1 LKEKFLLQNEIENVR
16 NASTGKKDL
25 NNALKGDID
34 KLNRQLQT
42 GEQERLKLQE
52 ELDTSN
58 DSYRY
63 VLSEMA
69 ELNKIRKFT
78 KIKIISGKQCWLC

>member
-1 LKEKFLLQNEIENVR
+1 MKEKFLLQNEIESLR

-25 NNALKGDID
+25 NNALRGDID

-58 DSYRY
+58 DSYSY

-78 KIKIISGKQCWLC
+78 YN

>member
-1 LKEKFLLQNEIENVR
+1 LKEKFLLQNEIENLR

-25 NNALKGDID
+25 NNAFRGDID

-63 VLSEMA
+63 VLSEIA
-69 ELNKIRKFT
+69 ELNKIRKL
-78 KIKIISGKQCWLC
+78 K

>member
-1 LKEKFLLQNEIENVR
+1 LKEKFLLQNEIENLR

-25 NNALKGDID
+25 NNAMRGDID

-63 VLSEMA
+63 VISEMA
-69 ELNKIRKFT
+69 ELNKIRKF
-78 KIKIISGKQCWLC
+78 I

>member
-1 LKEKFLLQNEIENVR
+1 MKEKFLLQNEIENLR

-25 NNALKGDID
+25 NNAMRGDID

-63 VLSEMA
+63 VISEMA
-69 ELNKIRKFT
+69 ELNKIRKF
-78 KIKIISGKQCWLC
+78 I

>member
-1 LKEKFLLQNEIENVR
+1 LKEKFLLQNEIENLR

-25 NNALKGDID
+25 NNALRGDID

-78 KIKIISGKQCWLC
+78 